1 MTTAAQPIPNSLA
14 VCGESAPSGLCLG
27 VWFLVS
33 KELRLCCDP
42 CLERSLFFLQIPLVY
57 LALTLFAFLGLL

>member
-1 MTTAAQPIPNSLA
+1 MPELE
-14 VCGESAPSGLCLG
+14 V
-27 VWFLVS
+27 LVS
-33 KELRLCCDP
+33 KELRLYCDS